1 MDASHTNAGFTT
13 TAWGMIIDARTD
25 RHLLERLLRQYWP
38 PVYGHLRREGYQ
50 PHDASDL
57 TQEFL
62 TTVVISRDLLGRA
75 DPARGRFRAFLKQSL
90 KNFLIDQHRARGR
103 PGGPRRPA
111 SLELASAN
119 GDSSFGRT
127 ATGSGADGHPD
138 PHAAGHEPGVEF
150 DRQWATT
157 IVQIALDRLEDS
169 LLTDKMVAHWAAF
182 DVNIVGPAIRKTRP
196 LPLDE
201 LARRVG
207 IASADVAS
215 NMLQTTKRR
224 FRRTLQDVVME
235 TVSDP
240 DAAKLELEELLAI
253 FRG

>member
-1 MDASHTNAGFTT
+1 
-13 TAWGMIIDARTD
+13 MIIEARTD

-75 DPARGRFRAFLKQSL
+75 DPARGRFRSFLKHAL
-90 KNFLIDQHRARGR
+90 KNFLIDQPRARGR
-103 PGGPRRPA
+103 LGGPRHPT
-111 SLELASAN
+111 SLDQPTLS
-119 GDSSFGRT
+119 DPRHSSGR
-127 ATGSGADGHPD
+127 GSGTGRSSVTGDADDHPD
-138 PHAAGHEPGVEF
+138 HHANILEPGAEF

-169 LLTDKMVAHWAAF
+169 LLSDKMAAHWAAF

-196 LPLDE
+196 LPLGE
-201 LARRVG
+201 LARRIGV
-207 IASADVAS
+207 ANADVAS
-215 NMLQTTKRR
+215 NILQTTKRR

-240 DAAKLELEELLAI
+240 AAAKAELEELVAI